1 MSDELE
7 EGKDA
12 LDDDELQ
19 EDFGDD
25 MPEDEELEGSEDGD
39 IFDEDDEIFDDDDDS
54 DDDEFDDD
62 DDDDKGPATTDAISD
77 DEDDDDEVEADL
89 TAILENRIKANDDE
103 NPEDGESAKSA
114 DGEDANVVAKQ
125 EDEMNCPS
133 CFLLV
138 SKAAIEKD
146 GECPHCGAVIKWP

>member
-1 MSDELE
+1 MSDELKE
-7 EGKDA
+7 EKDA
-12 LDDDELQ
+12 LDDDELE

-25 MPEDEELEGSEDGD
+25 MPEDEELEDSEDG
-39 IFDEDDEIFDDDDDS
+39 EIFDDDEAEEKASSADANS
-54 DDDEFDDD
+54 DDD
-62 DDDDKGPATTDAISD
+62 DD
-77 DEDDDDEVEADL
+77 DDDDEVEADL
-89 TAILENRIKANDDE
+89 TAILEDRIKANDDE
-103 NPEDGESAKSA
+103 NPEQAESVKSV

>member
-7 EGKDA
+7 EGKDD

-25 MPEDEELEGSEDGD
+25 MPEDEELEGSEDGE
-39 IFDEDDEIFDDDDDS
+39 IFDEDDDDFS
-54 DDDEFDDD
+54 DDDEEEEASSADINSDDD
-62 DDDDKGPATTDAISD
+62 
-77 DEDDDDEVEADL
+77 DDDDEVEADL
-89 TAILENRIKANDDE
+89 TAILEDRIKANDDE
-103 NPEDGESAKSA
+103 DSEETESPKSA
-114 DGEDANVVAKQ
+114 DGEDVNVVAKQ

>member
-7 EGKDA
+7 EEKDA

-19 EDFGDD
+19 EDFGDG
-25 MPEDEELEGSEDGD
+25 MPDDDELEGSEDSE
-39 IFDEDDEIFDDDDDS
+39 IFDENGEIFDDGDDGS
-54 DDDEFDDD
+54 DDDDFDDD
-62 DDDDKGPATTDAISD
+62 EPPTADANSDDD
-77 DEDDDDEVEADL
+77 DDDDEVEADL
-89 TAILENRIKANDDE
+89 TAILEDRIKANDDE
-103 NPEDGESAKSA
+103 NPEEGESAKTA
-114 DGEDANVVAKQ
+114 DGEDTNVVAKQ

-146 GECPHCGAVIKWP
+146 GECPHCGAIIKWP

>member
-7 EGKDA
+7 EGNDA
-12 LDDDELQ
+12 PDDDELQ
-19 EDFGDD
+19 DDFGDD
-25 MPEDEELEGSEDGD
+25 MPEDVDLEDAEDSE
-39 IFDEDDEIFDDDDDS
+39 IFEEDDEIFDEDGDASDDDDF
-54 DDDEFDDD
+54 DDSEEDSSSTASNDDD
-62 DDDDKGPATTDAISD
+62 DDDDEI
-77 DEDDDDEVEADL
+77 EADL
-89 TAILENRIKANDDE
+89 TAILEDRIKANDDE
-103 NPEDGESAKSA
+103 DPEEDEAVKSG

-146 GECPHCGAVIKWP
+146 GECPHCGAVI

>member
-7 EGKDA
+7 EEKDA

-25 MPEDEELEGSEDGD
+25 MPEDEELEGSEDGE
-39 IFDEDDEIFDDDDDS
+39 IFDEDDDDFSDDEDEEEEASSADGNS
-54 DDDEFDDD
+54 DDD
-62 DDDDKGPATTDAISD
+62 
-77 DEDDDDEVEADL
+77 DDDDEVEADL
-89 TAILENRIKANDDE
+89 TAILEDRIKANDDE
-103 NPEDGESAKSA
+103 NPEEAESPKSA

>member
-1 MSDELE
+1 MSDDLE
-7 EGKDA
+7 EEKDA

-25 MPEDEELEGSEDGD
+25 MPEDEELEGSEDGE
-39 IFDEDDEIFDDDDDS
+39 IFDEDDDEDDGDDDDDS
-54 DDDEFDDD
+54 ADVSSDDD
-62 DDDDKGPATTDAISD
+62 
-77 DEDDDDEVEADL
+77 DDDDEVEADL
-89 TAILENRIKANDDE
+89 TAILEDRIKANDDE
-103 NPEDGESAKSA
+103 NPEEAEPPKSP
-114 DGEDANVVAKQ
+114 DGEDANVIAKQ

>member
-1 MSDELE
+1 MSDDLE
-7 EGKDA
+7 EEKDA

-25 MPEDEELEGSEDGD
+25 MPEDEGLEGSEDGE
-39 IFDEDDEIFDDDDDS
+39 IFDEDDDEDDGDDDDS
-54 DDDEFDDD
+54 ADVSSDDD
-62 DDDDKGPATTDAISD
+62 
-77 DEDDDDEVEADL
+77 DDDDEVEADL
-89 TAILENRIKANDDE
+89 TAILEDRIKANDDE
-103 NPEDGESAKSA
+103 NPEEAESPKSA

>member
-7 EGKDA
+7 EGNDA
-12 LDDDELQ
+12 PDDDELQ
-19 EDFGDD
+19 DDFGDD
-25 MPEDEELEGSEDGD
+25 MPEDVDLEDAEDSE
-39 IFDEDDEIFDDDDDS
+39 IFDEDGDASDDDDFDDS
-54 DDDEFDDD
+54 EEASSSTASNDDD
-62 DDDDKGPATTDAISD
+62 DDDDD
-77 DEDDDDEVEADL
+77 DEIEADL
-89 TAILENRIKANDDE
+89 TAILEDRIKANDDE
-103 NPEDGESAKSA
+103 DPEEGEAVKSG

-146 GECPHCGAVIKWP
+146 GECPHCGAVI

>member
-7 EGKDA
+7 EEKDA

-25 MPEDEELEGSEDGD
+25 MPEDEELEGSEDGE
-39 IFDEDDEIFDDDDDS
+39 IFDEDDDDFS
-54 DDDEFDDD
+54 DDDEEEASSADVNSDDD
-62 DDDDKGPATTDAISD
+62 
-77 DEDDDDEVEADL
+77 DDDDEVEADL
-89 TAILENRIKANDDE
+89 TAILEDRIKANDDE
-103 NPEDGESAKSA
+103 NPEEGESAKAA
-114 DGEDANVVAKQ
+114 DGEDTNVVAKQ